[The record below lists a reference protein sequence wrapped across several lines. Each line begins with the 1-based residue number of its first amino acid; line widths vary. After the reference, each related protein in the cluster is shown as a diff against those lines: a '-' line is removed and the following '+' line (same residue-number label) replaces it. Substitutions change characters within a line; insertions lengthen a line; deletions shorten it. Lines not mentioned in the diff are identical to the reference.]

1 MAGFTSIFCAPSA
14 DNRLSLVNAKGTMR
28 MWNTMRRCFSP
39 GLLVIGIALAML
51 AGCVDE
57 SADANLPPVRLAP
70 PTVLAAPAPVYVPP
84 AVSLLHPIAPEPEP
98 APARNNFP
106 SLPAPVADVP
116 SSWIPTVPANH
127 WTWIIIH
134 HSDSA
139 YGSAAIINQWH
150 RARGFDELGYH
161 FVIGNGTNSGDGQIE
176 VGPRWPIQKW
186 GAHDNALDNR
196 YNTNGI
202 GICLVGNFNDTHPT
216 PRQLHSLIRLV
227 VYLMRT
233 YDIPADRILGHG
245 ETKVTQCP
253 GRFLN
258 VASIRAQCAR
268 IVAEGDPG
276 PDAEVHAD
284 QR

>member
-1 MAGFTSIFCAPSA
+1 MLQRT
-14 DNRLSLVNAKGTMR
+14 RLHLYR
-28 MWNTMRRCFSP
+28 HL
-39 GLLVIGIALAML
+39 LLVLGVALL
-51 AGCVDE
+51 AGCQMD
-57 SADANLPPVRLAP
+57 ADADLPPVRLAP
-70 PTVLAAPAPVYVPP
+70 PTVASAGRPASVAAVPTPVSPAPVPAADRYVPNPQASAGVP
-84 AVSLLHPIAPEPEP
+84 AAWIP
-98 APARNNFP
+98 R
-106 SLPAPVADVP
+106 APV
-116 SSWIPTVPANH
+116 NH

-139 YGSAAIINQWH
+139 YGSAAIIDKWH
-150 RARGFDELGYH
+150 RDRGFDELGYH

-176 VGPRWPIQKW
+176 VGPRWTKQKW

-202 GICLVGNFNDTHPT
+202 GICLVGNFNNTRPT
-216 PRQLHSLIRLV
+216 PRQLRSLVRLV

-233 YDIPADRILGHG
+233 YDIPSDRVLGHG

-258 VASIRAQCAR
+258 VASIRAQAAR

-276 PDAEVHAD
+276 PDAALFAD
-284 QR
+284 QH

>member
-1 MAGFTSIFCAPSA
+1 
-14 DNRLSLVNAKGTMR
+14 MR
-28 MWNTMRRCFSP
+28 MWNTMRSCFSR
-39 GLLVIGIALAML
+39 GLPAILGPMVLAIALAML
-51 AGCVDE
+51 SGCVDE

-70 PTVLAAPAPVYVPP
+70 PTVLAAPEPSYPAASTSLLRPATPEPPLAPERFPSAPV
-84 AVSLLHPIAPEPEP
+84 S
-98 APARNNFP
+98 
-106 SLPAPVADVP
+106 DVP
-116 SSWIPTVPANH
+116 ASWIPRVPANH

-150 RARGFDELGYH
+150 QARGFDELGYH

-176 VGPRWPIQKW
+176 VGPRWPKQKW

-216 PRQLHSLIRLV
+216 PKQMHSLIRLV

-233 YDIPADRILGHG
+233 YDIPPDRVLGHG

-268 IVAEGDPG
+268 IVAEGDPA
-276 PDAEVHAD
+276 PDSAMHAD
-284 QR
+284 GY

>member
-1 MAGFTSIFCAPSA
+1 MAGFTSIFCTPSA
-14 DNRLSLVNAKGTMR
+14 DNRFSLVNAKGTMR
-28 MWNTMRRCFSP
+28 MWNTMRSCLSP
-39 GLLVIGIALAML
+39 SFLVIVGMGLALL

-70 PTVLAAPAPVYVPP
+70 PTVLAAPAVAYVPP
-84 AVSLLHPIAPEPEP
+84 ETSLLRPISPQ
-98 APARNNFP
+98 PARASNRF
-106 SLPAPVADVP
+106 SIASAPVAGVP
-116 SSWIPTVPANH
+116 SSWIPAVPANH

-139 YGSAAIINQWH
+139 YGSAAIMDQWH

-176 VGPRWPIQKW
+176 VGPRWPKQKW

-202 GICLVGNFNDTHPT
+202 GICLIGNFNDTHPT
-216 PRQLHSLIRLV
+216 AKQMRSLIRLV

-258 VASIRAQCAR
+258 VASIRAQAER

>member
-1 MAGFTSIFCAPSA
+1 MAGFTSIFCTPSA
-14 DNRLSLVNAKGTMR
+14 DNPLRLINAKGTMR
-28 MWNTMRRCFSP
+28 MWKTMRCCLTA
-39 GLLVIGIALAML
+39 GLPVILAIMALAML
-51 AGCVDE
+51 GGCMDE

-70 PTVLAAPAPVYVPP
+70 PTVLAAPAYP
-84 AVSLLHPIAPEPEP
+84 AASTSLLHPISRQPSP
-98 APARNNFP
+98 ASNRVPGVP
-106 SLPAPVADVP
+106 GPVADVP
-116 SSWIPTVPANH
+116 AAWIPAVPANH

-134 HSDSA
+134 HSDSD
-139 YGSAAIINQWH
+139 YGSAAIMDKWH
-150 RARGFDELGYH
+150 RDRGFDELGYH

-176 VGPRWPIQKW
+176 VGPRWPKQKW

-202 GICLVGNFNDTHPT
+202 GICLIGNFNDTHPT
-216 PRQLHSLIRLV
+216 PRQISSLVRLV

-245 ETKVTQCP
+245 ETKITQCP

-258 VASIRAQCAR
+258 VASIRAEAAR
-268 IVAEGDPG
+268 LVAEGDPD
-276 PDAEVHAD
+276 PDAEMHAD

>member
-1 MAGFTSIFCAPSA
+1 MAGFTSIFCTPSA
-14 DNRLSLVNAKGTMR
+14 DNRFSLVNAKGTMR
-28 MWNTMRRCFSP
+28 MWNMMRLCFF
-39 GLLVIGIALAML
+39 GGMLLILGAALAVL
-51 AGCVDE
+51 PGCMDE
-57 SADANLPPVRLAP
+57 SADANLPPVRLGP
-70 PTVLAAPAPVYVPP
+70 PTLLAPAPTYPPP
-84 AVSLLHPIAPEPEP
+84 ALSLLRPVAP
-98 APARNNFP
+98 APAPPHNNFP
-106 SLPAPVADVP
+106 SPSAPVADVP
-116 SSWIPTVPANH
+116 PSWIPRVPANH
-127 WTWIIIH
+127 WTWIVIH

-139 YGSAAIINQWH
+139 YGSAAIIDQWH

-202 GICLVGNFNDTHPT
+202 GICLVGNFNDTRPT
-216 PRQLHSLIRLV
+216 PKQLHSLIRLV

-233 YDIPADRILGHG
+233 YDIPADRVLGHG

-253 GRFLN
+253 GRYLN
-258 VASIRAQCAR
+258 VASIRAQAER
-268 IVAEGDPG
+268 IVAEGDPS
-276 PDAEVHAD
+276 PDAEIHAD